1 MHDTFQLLKVG
12 IRDKHISKTFL
23 GVFAADRFPK
33 QRQLPCC
40 YIINTDNSGK
50 PGQHW
55 LAIYENSFT
64 DLSQNIFFDSYG
76 SVPSELNALWKQ
88 FDSYKRSSQDYQQ
101 RHSTVCG
108 DYCLYVL
115 KLFNMGKTLE
125 NVLSRFDRYDKEH
138 NDERVSERIHAEYPR
153 ILNTSSHPHINCQS
167 CISREANINK
177 KVRYY

>member
-1 MHDTFQLLKVG
+1 MTATV
-12 IRDKHISKTFL
+12 
-23 GVFAADRFPK
+23 V
-33 QRQLPCC
+33 
-40 YIINTDNSGK
+40 Y
-50 PGQHW
+50 
-55 LAIYENSFT
+55 
-64 DLSQNIFFDSYG
+64 
-76 SVPSELNALWKQ
+76 VPSELNALWKQ

-138 NDERVSERIHAEYPR
+138 NDERVSERVHAEYPR

-177 KVRYY
+177 KARYY

>member
-12 IRDKHISKTFL
+12 TRDKHISKTFL

-55 LAIYENSFT
+55 IAIYENSFT

-76 SVPSELNALWKQ
+76 SVPSKLNALWKQ
-88 FDSYKRSSQDYQQ
+88 FDSYERSSQDYQQ

-138 NDERVSERIHAEYPR
+138 NDERVSERVRAEYPR
-153 ILNTSSHPHINCQS
+153 IACCFTACCKDPCQ
-167 CISREANINK
+167 RKYKQTVARLVNEEA
-177 KVRYY
+177 